1 MVQKKIPRK
10 QWEDL
15 KNCSVKSI
23 IEFKEQGESVTKYF
37 LGSYIVTI
45 LGLAGAYLWGEHVH
59 GGTGLTCVFIAFV
72 LAVLEISLSF
82 DNAVVNAMKLENMSE
97 KWRHRFVT
105 WGILIAVFGMR
116 FLFPLLVVA
125 IFAKLNILTVLDMA
139 FNDVNKYAHYLELT
153 HAPIVT
159 FGGSFLLM
167 LFMDYF
173 TEGNKKVHWISFIE
187 ERLQRL
193 SKYQGLCTITT
204 LCALGLLML
213 KTAPDLRISVLT
225 SGIAG
230 IITYLCID
238 GLAEWLERRQ
248 EARAKVCADTVKCSG
263 LVGFLYLELIDA
275 SFSLDGVLGAFA
287 LSKDIL
293 IITIGLFIGAMF
305 VRSLTIMLVEKKTLA
320 QYLYL
325 EHGAHWAI
333 GTLAI
338 LMFVSTFHEVPEV
351 VTGLLGLVFIL
362 SALVSSIIHNK
373 KQS

>member
-1 MVQKKIPRK
+1 M
-10 QWEDL
+10 L
-15 KNCSVKSI
+15 H
-23 IEFKEQGESVTKYF
+23 YF

-45 LGLAGAYLWGEHVH
+45 FGLAAAYFWGEHVH
-59 GGTGLTCVFIAFV
+59 NGTGLTCIFIAMV
-72 LAVLEISLSF
+72 LAILEVSLSF
-82 DNAVVNAMKLENMSE
+82 DNAVVNAMKLEGMSE
-97 KWRHRFVT
+97 KWRHRFIT

-125 IFAKLNILTVLDMA
+125 IFAKLNILSVLDMA
-139 FNDVNKYAHYLELT
+139 LNDVHKYAHYLELT

-173 TEGNKKVHWISFIE
+173 TEKNKEVHWIRFLE
-187 ERLQRL
+187 DGLQKL
-193 SKYQGLCTITT
+193 SKVRGICTFVT
-204 LCALGLLML
+204 LAALGLLMFEI
-213 KTAPDLRISVLT
+213 APETRESVFT
-225 SGIAG
+225 SGLAG
-230 IITYLCID
+230 IITYLVID
-238 GLAEWLERRQ
+238 GLAEWLEKRQ
-248 EARAKVCADTVKCSG
+248 EERAKLCADSVKCSG

-305 VRSLTIMLVEKKTLA
+305 VRSLTIMLVEKKTLD

-333 GTLAI
+333 GTLAV
-338 LMFVSTFHEVPEV
+338 LMFISTFHQVPEV
-351 VTGLLGLVFIL
+351 VTGLLGLAFIVT
-362 SALVSSIIHNK
+362 AFISSVMHNRK
-373 KQS
+373 VKNEAGK